1 MKSSTKK
8 YYSEKLSQKIIETN
22 KYIDFVI
29 NSKKITKENF
39 IKIINNSNIF
49 IKNYNKNLDFLNQG
63 IQINNDI
70 NSILKGLNVPSLE
83 KNLLYILQLKIQ
95 KINTSLEKII

>member
-1 MKSSTKK
+1 MKSSQKK